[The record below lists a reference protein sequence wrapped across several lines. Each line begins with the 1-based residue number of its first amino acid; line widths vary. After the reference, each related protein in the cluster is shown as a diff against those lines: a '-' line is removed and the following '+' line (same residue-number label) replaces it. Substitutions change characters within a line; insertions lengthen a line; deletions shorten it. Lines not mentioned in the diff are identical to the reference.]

1 MDSFYAGLPGTPFIL
16 KQRFPSKQA
25 MIDEFKKQE
34 EYTDVFYGEYCIIDT
49 VNKSHPDN
57 GKIYRRG
64 YSEPE
69 YIGQVVGPSGLFC
82 DNIRIV
88 IRDKSENKYYD
99 ESGSEIID
107 LIIYDSSNNSSNWGS
122 LNNIDKLLFDPYE
135 FKDLDTQYKQQYK
148 IIVYD
153 IYENISDGKG
163 DYTKEKIATCFAG
176 VYDVLESMQEY
187 PNGETVLR
195 YSSSPDKIL
204 ADKNGNSIIK
214 SWLENI
220 SFDSDTGQL
229 IFTGNGCNETLN
241 KVFFLKLLKNIKL
254 DPDGTIHFFYTNEG
268 EQGQPGNKVEVDES
282 LDKALTWIKNVH
294 LNKNTGQL
302 QIHFNND
309 KISPVVVENLAVF
322 DDHYDYDY
330 KRRTNPKYYFEEILL
345 NPNGFKGFYVKMGKI
360 IKDNFSEGSNY
371 KIEPETAAENI
382 LGEILYPTL
391 TTSNPDPDINKNE
404 SFYLYEPCY
413 TKNLIE
419 IEIKK
424 SIEKKA
430 YLNNTDSPLIKTDK
444 NENPV
449 KLGKLTDEDDE
460 DGSLSWKDIEKNV
473 LYYDNAD
480 KVIAQIEPQSFD
492 EKSKAQV
499 LFNES
504 PLYEINWPLAENGS
518 FIEITIN
525 GTTYRKIS
533 FEKEV
538 KEASSDKT
546 GSLTF
551 GEDNGFFSYKF
562 IGQEGVSGQFNFVKK
577 VEENNLGYTAIT
589 NTRNQTSFSRTQNF
603 RIPKEFF
610 FYDGNDYSD
619 YSFHLF
625 ANYSY
630 PNLLLKELN
639 LVPLSEKEE
648 SNPIEVGTYYIS
660 ANREEIYEGVSGES
674 GNIYQRVIS
683 SDKIFYYQETC
694 YQIGENGVV
703 ERYSI
708 KKGYPFD
715 IRKEPDKEEEFWN
728 QLQVEQGYW
737 EDLGKISDGLTN
749 DLPSLL
755 ANIAYKIE
763 DPKITS
769 EETKN
774 KILWR

>member
-34 EYTDVFYGEYCIIDT
+34 KYTDVFYGEYCIIDT

-82 DNIRIV
+82 DNIRI
-88 IRDKSENKYYD
+88 ITRDQSKNKYYD
-99 ESGSEIID
+99 ESGNEIVD

-122 LNNIDKLLFDPYE
+122 LNNIEKLLFDPYN
-135 FKDLDTQYKQQYK
+135 FTDLDTQYKQQYK

-187 PNGETVLR
+187 PNGQTVLR
-195 YSSSPDKIL
+195 YSSSIDKIL
-204 ADKNGNSIIK
+204 ADENGNSIVK

-220 SFDSDTGQL
+220 SFNSDTGQL

-254 DPDGTIHFFYTNEG
+254 DSDGTIHFLYTNKG
-268 EQGQPGNKVEVDES
+268 EQDEEGSQVEIDES
-282 LDKALTWIKNVH
+282 LDKALTWIKDIH

-309 KISPVVVENLAVF
+309 KISPVVIENLAVF
-322 DDHYDYDY
+322 DNYYDYDY

-345 NPNGFKGFYVKMGKI
+345 NPEGFKGFYVKMEKI
-360 IKDNFSEGSNY
+360 TKDNFSEDSNY
-371 KIEPETAAENI
+371 KIKSETTIDKDNI

-391 TTSNPDPDINKNE
+391 TTNNPAVNENE

-413 TKNLIE
+413 TKNPLE

-424 SIEKKA
+424 SIKKEA
-430 YLNNTDSPLIKTDK
+430 YLNNTGSPLVKTDK
-444 NENPV
+444 NGNPV
-449 KLGKLTDEDDE
+449 KLGKLTDEDDR
-460 DGSLSWKDIEKNV
+460 DGSLKWEDLEKNV
-473 LYYDNAD
+473 LYHDNTD
-480 KVIAQIEPQSFD
+480 KVIAQTGLQDFD
-492 EKSKAQV
+492 EKSKAQI
-499 LFNES
+499 LFNGS
-504 PLYEINWPLAENGS
+504 SLYEINWPLEEDGS
-518 FIEITIN
+518 FIEILIN
-525 GTTYRKIS
+525 GAAYRKIS

-538 KEASSDKT
+538 EETNGDKT

-551 GEDNGFFSYKF
+551 GEEDGSFSYKF

-577 VEENNLGYTAIT
+577 VEENNLGYTAVT
-589 NTRNQTSFSRTQNF
+589 NTRNQTSFSKTQNF

-610 FYDGNDYSD
+610 FYSGNDYSN

-630 PNLLLKELN
+630 PNLLLKELD
-639 LVPLSEKEE
+639 LVPLSEKKEGN
-648 SNPIEVGTYYIS
+648 SIEIGTYYIS
-660 ANREEIYEGVSGES
+660 TNREEIYEGVSGES
-674 GNIYQRVIS
+674 GNIYQRVTS
-683 SDKIFYYQETC
+683 SNKFFYYQEIC

-703 ERYSI
+703 EEFSVE
-708 KKGYPFD
+708 KGYPFD
-715 IRKEPDKEEEFWN
+715 TGKELAEEKEFWN

-755 ANIAYKIE
+755 ANIAYTIE
-763 DPKITS
+763 DPKTTS

>member
-88 IRDKSENKYYD
+88 TRNQSENKYYD
-99 ESGSEIID
+99 ESGNEIID
-107 LIIYDSSNNSSNWGS
+107 LTIHDSSNNSGNWGS
-122 LNNIDKLLFDPYE
+122 LNNIEKLFFNLYN
-135 FKDLDTQYKQQYK
+135 FKDLDAQYKQQYK

-163 DYTKEKIATCFAG
+163 DYSKEKIATCFAG

-204 ADKNGNSIIK
+204 ADENGNSIIK
-214 SWLENI
+214 SWLENV
-220 SFDSDTGQL
+220 SFNSDTGQL

-241 KVFFLKLLKNIKL
+241 KVFFLKLLKNVKL
-254 DPDGTIHFFYTNEG
+254 DPDGTIHFLYTNEG
-268 EQGQPGNKVEVDES
+268 KQDQPGNKVEVDES

-309 KISPVVVENLAVF
+309 KISPVVIENLAVF
-322 DDHYDYDY
+322 DDHYDYGY
-330 KRRTNPKYYFEEILL
+330 KRHTNPKYYFKEILL
-345 NPNGFKGFYVKMGKI
+345 NPESLNGFYVKMEKI
-360 IKDNFSEGSNY
+360 TKDNFYEDSNY
-371 KIEPETAAENI
+371 KIESETAIDKDNI

-391 TTSNPDPDINKNE
+391 TINNPDVNGNE

-413 TKNLIE
+413 TKNPLE
-419 IEIKK
+419 IEIKE
-424 SIEKKA
+424 SIEKEA
-430 YLNNTDSPLIKTDK
+430 YLNNIDSPLIKTDK

-449 KLGKLTDEDDE
+449 KLGELTDEDDR
-460 DGSLSWKDIEKNV
+460 DGSLKWKDLEENV
-473 LYYDNAD
+473 LYRDNTG
-480 KVIAQIEPQSFD
+480 KVIAQIGPQSFD

-504 PLYEINWPLAENGS
+504 PLYEINWPLAEDGS
-518 FIEITIN
+518 FIETTIN
-525 GTTYRKIS
+525 GITYRKIS

-538 KEASSDKT
+538 KETSSDKT
-546 GSLTF
+546 GNLTF
-551 GEDNGFFSYKF
+551 GEEDGSFSYKF

-577 VEENNLGYTAIT
+577 VEENNLGYTTVT

-610 FYDGNDYSD
+610 FYSGNDYSD

-630 PNLLLKELN
+630 PKLLLKELD
-639 LVPLSEKEE
+639 LVPLSEKKED
-648 SNPIEVGTYYIS
+648 NPIEVGTYYIS
-660 ANREEIYEGVSGES
+660 TDREEIYEGVSGES
-674 GNIYQRVIS
+674 GNIYQRVIN
-683 SDKIFYYQETC
+683 SDKIFYYQEIC
-694 YQIGENGVV
+694 YQIGESGAVG
-703 ERYSI
+703 EFSI
-708 KKGYPFD
+708 KEYYPFD
-715 IRKEPDKEEEFWN
+715 TGKEPDKEKEFWN
-728 QLQVEQGYW
+728 QLKVKQGYW

-755 ANIAYKIE
+755 ANIAYTIE